1 MFWGTHHLRHT
12 EAMPKVVEGNVVVVL
27 VDFVEPFP
35 ETHGRYVELL
45 NEIQLDKHHLHQ
57 VKNLIVLVV
66 VRVK

>member
-1 MFWGTHHLRHT
+1 
-12 EAMPKVVEGNVVVVL
+12 MPKVVEGNVVVVL

-57 VKNLIVLVV
+57 MKNLVVLVV
-66 VRVK
+66 VGVK